1 MTKAIIFDLGGVL
14 IDVSTLIKKTVKIL
28 GPSDPHQFWQD
39 LNKLAVDW
47 SKGKSNGLKFVR
59 ELALSYQKG
68 AKVDELRKIWLDD
81 FQKNISINE
90 EIVEIVKR
98 LRKRYKVALLSNM
111 NKTHDKVVG
120 KMGIYDL
127 FDEVVLSYQVGM
139 SKDKPEIFRLMA
151 SKISVKE
158 NQCVFID
165 DTKLFVQTAA
175 AVGMKTIRY
184 DNPGQVKKE
193 LESLKVKVD

>member
-1 MTKAIIFDLGGVL
+1 MIKAIIFDLGGVL

-47 SKGKSNGLKFVR
+47 SKGKSDGLKFVR
-59 ELALSYQKG
+59 ELALRYQKG
-68 AKVDELRKIWLDD
+68 EKVDELRKIWLDD
-81 FQKNISINE
+81 FQKKNSINE

-98 LRKRYKVALLSNM
+98 LRKRYKVALLSNTNM
-111 NKTHDKVVG
+111 THNEVV
-120 KMGIYDL
+120 KNMGIYHL
-127 FDEVVLSYQVGM
+127 FDAVILSYRVGM

-158 NQCVFID
+158 DQCVFID

-184 DNPGQVKKE
+184 ENPVQLKKE
-193 LESLKVKVD
+193 LESLSVKID